1 MGRQT
6 INKQTNTNCNKFSRG
21 NEGGAVNKNRE
32 VVEDLINLPKG
43 TARTEVEKTKANSR
57 CWKEARVTGA

>member
-6 INKQTNTNCNKFSRG
+6 INKPTNINCNKFSRG

-32 VVEDLINLPKG
+32 VVEDLINLLKG
-43 TARTEVEKTKANSR
+43 TARTEVEKT
-57 CWKEARVTGA
+57 